1 MCEGPGAGC
10 SPAKRGCSREAT
22 PELLLP
28 TELLQGKS
36 QSKTSRLRRHGSTQN
51 STEGAWGAPGQFP
64 PTRSLPSL
72 NSLESCLIATMGKGC
87 RRLDREWSQQAHL
100 MKPMWEGRL
109 RSHACFVVLTGSN
122 QSLGCRLGWAG
133 AQRQVDRT
141 QEELGAAPGSW
152 RPHWPGGLST
162 GAEAGVPQGQGC
174 GLWCPRML
182 SGPTGYGKGQPSG
195 QQRREAE

>member
-1 MCEGPGAGC
+1 MRLPQSCCCPQSCFGAKARARPAGSEGTA
-10 SPAKRGCSREAT
+10 A
-22 PELLLP
+22 
-28 TELLQGKS
+28 
-36 QSKTSRLRRHGSTQN
+36 LRTAQRVPV
-51 STEGAWGAPGQFP
+51 GAPGQLP
-64 PTRSLPSL
+64 SARSLPSL
-72 NSLESCLIATMGKGC
+72 NSLESCLITTMGKGF

-141 QEELGAAPGSW
+141 QEELGAPPGSW
-152 RPHWPGGLST
+152 RPHWPGGPST
-162 GAEAGVPQGQGC
+162 GAEAGVLQGQGC

-182 SGPTGYGKGQPSG
+182 SGLTSYGKGQPSG